1 MIFIRTKY
9 FNNVYFIVVRDIS
22 TVLANIVDIV
32 FFTLTSFAYLKIINS
47 YNKNVNKDV
56 IAYNSIFKLFQT
68 LLIVLVPRQAFW
80 FLINF

>member
-1 MIFIRTKY
+1 MIFIRTKC

-22 TVLANIVDIV
+22 TVLTNIVDIV

-68 LLIVLVPRQAFW
+68 LLIILVPRQAFW